1 MMGEELPIRL
11 VRSRRK
17 TLAIEVYPGR
27 EVVVRAPARLP
38 LRDIREF
45 VIRREAWIRKHW
57 DKPRAD
63 KPVEYTE
70 QQEMAL
76 RAAARDM
83 LPGLVARYAGLLG
96 VSPARLNITGAR
108 TRFGSC
114 SSKGGIAFS
123 FRLMAYPVAAIEYV
137 VLHELAL
144 LKQLNHSSAFYS
156 ILQQHMPDYR
166 QRAALLKQR
175 PVPPRQGG

>member
-1 MMGEELPIRL
+1 MGEELPIRL

-27 EVVVRAPARLP
+27 EVVIRAPVRMP
-38 LRDIREF
+38 EREIRDF
-45 VIRREAWIRKHW
+45 VARREAWIRTHW
-57 DKPRAD
+57 DKPCAD
-63 KPVEYTE
+63 GPAEYTK

-76 RAAARDM
+76 RAAARDR
-83 LPGLVARYAGLLG
+83 LPDLVARYAGLLG
-96 VSPARLNITGAR
+96 VRPARLSITGAR

-123 FRLMAYPVAAIEYV
+123 FRLMAYPLPAIEYV
-137 VLHELAL
+137 VLHELAH
-144 LKQLNHSSAFYS
+144 LKQLNHSAAFYA

-166 QRAALLKQR
+166 QRAALL
-175 PVPPRQGG
+175 RQQPASP